1 MMEILHQFF
10 WNIVCSFLA
19 TTAYAVMFN
28 VPKRYYLCCGATGTL
43 SWLVYYLSVGSVSP
57 AVASF
62 LGTLMGVL
70 FSRMMTVK
78 MKCPITIFLISG
90 IIPLVPGAGIY
101 YTAYYLVT
109 NQYMKAAEKGIESV
123 KIAFAIVLG
132 IIFIVSI
139 PRELF
144 RLKYWKQRRF
154 KKG

>member
-1 MMEILHQFF
+1 MTEVLHQFF
-10 WNIVCSFLA
+10 LNILCPFLA

-28 VPKRYYLCCGATGTL
+28 IPKRFYFCCGATGVL
-43 SWLVYYLSVGSVSP
+43 SWLVYSASAGSTSP
-57 AVASF
+57 AIASF
-62 LGTLMGVL
+62 LGTLAAVL
-70 FSRMMTVK
+70 MSRMLTVK

-90 IIPLVPGAGIY
+90 IIPLVPGAGVY

-109 NQYMKAAEKGIESV
+109 NQLMKAAEKGIESV

-132 IIFIVSI
+132 IVFVVSV

-144 RLKYWKQRRF
+144 RLEYWKQRRF

>member
-1 MMEILHQFF
+1 MLFRSHEFSEELLEK
-10 WNIVCSFLA
+10 VSFIHIDS
-19 TTAYAVMFN
+19 M
-28 VPKRYYLCCGATGTL
+28 
-43 SWLVYYLSVGSVSP
+43 
-57 AVASF
+57 
-62 LGTLMGVL
+62 

>member
-10 WNIVCSFLA
+10 WNIVCPFLA

-90 IIPLVPGAGIY
+90 IIPLVPGP
-101 YTAYYLVT
+101 
-109 NQYMKAAEKGIESV
+109 E
-123 KIAFAIVLG
+123 F
-132 IIFIVSI
+132 IIRHII
-139 PRELF
+139 
-144 RLKYWKQRRF
+144 W
-154 KKG
+154 